1 MKEVVLGRWVIPDAE
16 GDVLENG
23 AVVVEEGR
31 IVDVGSADRLCRE
44 HDDATVSG
52 DRRCAIMPG
61 LINAHHHSSAASHVQ
76 HGAPDMLLESWLK
89 ALAVM
94 RPTPVRLDILLSATR
109 QLQGGVTCVVD
120 LASLSGSALHVTR
133 ECGEALRAYDT
144 VGIRCA
150 YGPGIADQN
159 RLGVGPGDCD
169 ERFLAT
175 LPRDLARRLHAE
187 YMPRSDW
194 MTAADYI
201 GAMED
206 LIGAWDAHERIDVW
220 FGPPGPPW
228 VSDPF
233 LGLIG
238 DAASRLDVNIQTHV
252 SESYY
257 EKLQGPMF
265 HGAPVLLHLHR
276 LGLTGP
282 RLSLAHGVW
291 MTEEEI
297 AIMAGTGTAVSHN
310 PSSNLRLRA
319 GIAPLTAF
327 LEAGVVTALGMD
339 STTINDDEDM
349 FAEMRLAL
357 RLGRSPTYHEPAP
370 APVDV
375 FGCATKGGATLMRK
389 GDQLGRL
396 APGFAADLLLID
408 MDSATTPWVAPE
420 VSPRELALMK
430 VRATDVRD
438 VMVAGEWVLKNR
450 LPTRFDLDDAI
461 RELNEVMAATPF
473 PASSHALALEV
484 LPHVEDWYGSWDH
497 PPRQPYTAMNSRT

>member
-1 MKEVVLGRWVIPDAE
+1 MKEVVLGRWVIPDAQ
-16 GDVLENG
+16 GDAIENG
-23 AVVVEEGR
+23 AVVVEDGR
-31 IVDVGSADRLCRE
+31 IADVGPADRLCRE
-44 HDDATVSG
+44 HAGAVVSG
-52 DRRCAIMPG
+52 DRQCAVMPG

-94 RPTPVRLDILLSATR
+94 RRSPTRLDILLSATR

-120 LASLSGSALHVTR
+120 LASLSGSAEAVAR

-144 VGIRCA
+144 VGMRCA
-150 YGPGIADQN
+150 YGPGVGDQN
-159 RLGVGPGDCD
+159 FLGVGPGDCD
-169 ERFLAT
+169 ERFLAN
-175 LPRDLARRLHAE
+175 LPCGLSERLRSH
-187 YMPRSDW
+187 YMPGADL
-194 MTAADYI
+194 TTPADYI
-201 GAMED
+201 GVMED

-233 LGLIG
+233 LELIG

-265 HGAPVLLHLHR
+265 HGAPMLVHLHR

-297 AIMAGTGTAVSHN
+297 AVMAETGTAVSHN

-327 LEAGVVTALGMD
+327 LDAGVVTALGMD

-357 RLGRSPTYHEPAP
+357 RLARSPTYHESAP
-370 APVDV
+370 SPGDIL
-375 FGCATKGGATLMRK
+375 GCATRGGATLMRK
-389 GDQLGRL
+389 DDQLGRL
-396 APGFAADLLLID
+396 APGFAADLVLID
-408 MDSATTPWVAPE
+408 MKAATTPWVAPE
-420 VSPRELALMK
+420 ISPRELALMR
-430 VRATDVRD
+430 VRGTDVRD
-438 VMVAGEWVLKNR
+438 VMVAGEWVLKDR
-450 LPTRFDLDDAI
+450 LPTRVDLDDAI
-461 RELNEVMAATPF
+461 RELHEVMAATPF
-473 PASSHALALEV
+473 PASSHALALEA
-484 LPHVEDWYGSWDH
+484 LPHVEAWYESWDH
-497 PPRQPYTAMNSRT
+497 PPRRPYTAMNSRT